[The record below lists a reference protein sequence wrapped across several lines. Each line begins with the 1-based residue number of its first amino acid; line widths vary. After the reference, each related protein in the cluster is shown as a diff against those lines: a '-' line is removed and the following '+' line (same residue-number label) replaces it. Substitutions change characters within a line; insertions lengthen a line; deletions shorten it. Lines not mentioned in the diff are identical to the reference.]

1 MFEWFSTA
9 VASANA
15 AKEISKSLITL
26 RDEGMIRSRVFDLTN
41 SLMELQQQ
49 MMQAQVE
56 QMELVRRVAELEQA
70 LQAAAQSSDV
80 RQRYELHKFPN
91 GSFAYTLK
99 SEFKDQEPEHYACSN
114 CFEKGERVTLQRA
127 AGTGWKGLRCP
138 RCEKPIVLEHVQLK
152 RVSRPRQPLW

>member
-26 RDEGMIRSRVFDLTN
+26 RDEEMIRSRVFDLTN

-91 GSFAYTLK
+91 GSFA
-99 SEFKDQEPEHYACSN
+99 
-114 CFEKGERVTLQRA
+114 
-127 AGTGWKGLRCP
+127 
-138 RCEKPIVLEHVQLK
+138 
-152 RVSRPRQPLW
+152 